1 MSMLPLLLCLLVS
14 LTSVLGAPE
23 AFFRPPA
30 GWREKRPGEVLRS
43 RTVHP
48 QLFDKGPVNV
58 TAHQVLYR
66 TSGTAPSEASHTV
79 TTVLVPEQPLKDQLV
94 LFAPEEDSVSATCAP
109 SAMVASPWE
118 GVSEFVAD
126 SLTELLKRGYT
137 VTMPDFEGPNSAFG
151 AGRLGGHM
159 SLDGVRATLAA
170 GVAPLSK
177 QSKVVGYGYSGG
189 SQAVGWAAVLHRR
202 YAPELNVA
210 GWAMGGSIVDLGA
223 LMHYQDGGAYAG
235 FALANVAGLSNAYP
249 QIARSLQHRKTAE
262 AEELFQYVSK
272 HCKSSIKSRLEYT
285 DIQSDKYFRN
295 GSILFYEAPF
305 VRVHRE
311 QVMGAAP
318 HETPAAPV
326 LMHHALRD
334 QIVPYGP
341 AKRAAERWAA
351 WGANVT
357 FNTNP
362 DPGVTHTI
370 EKTKSFPEVL
380 SFVGD
385 RFKGVPFPRVCR
397 GAPLR
402 SEHRHAK
409 PWSAQSRSSRKQRPS
424 FGRSVGGAPS
434 EGPQERRPHST

>member
-14 LTSVLGAPE
+14 LTSVLVAPE

-170 GVAPLSK
+170 GVAPLSR

-189 SQAVGWAAVLHRR
+189 SVPVGWALGGTVADVGTLMQYQDDGTFSG
-202 YAPELNVA
+202 YALTDIAGLRAAYPELARALRSRLTRKGEEALRYDTAFIDVFRTL
-210 GWAMGGSIVDLGA
+210 VLGA
-223 LMHYQDGGAYAG
+223 RRQ
-235 FALANVAGLSNAYP
+235 
-249 QIARSLQHRKTAE
+249 
-262 AEELFQYVSK
+262 
-272 HCKSSIKSRLEYT
+272 
-285 DIQSDKYFRN
+285 
-295 GSILFYEAPF
+295 
-305 VRVHRE
+305 
-311 QVMGAAP
+311 
-318 HETPAAPV
+318 ETPIAPV
-326 LMHHALRD
+326 FMFHVLRD
-334 QIVPYGP
+334 ITVPYGQ
-341 AKRAAERWAA
+341 ARRAARHWAA
-351 WGANVT
+351 YGANVT
-357 FNTNP
+357 LLTNVHP
-362 DPGVTHTI
+362 NAQHQTEDVATLPRLMQFLR
-370 EKTKSFPEVL
+370 E
-380 SFVGD
+380 
-385 RFKGVPFPRVCR
+385 RFEGRPFPK
-397 GAPLR
+397 GLTLR
-402 SEHRHAK
+402 NVSCVEQCA
-409 PWSAQSRSSRKQRPS
+409 A
-424 FGRSVGGAPS
+424 
-434 EGPQERRPHST
+434 

>member
-170 GVAPLSK
+170 GVAPLSR

-189 SQAVGWAAVLHRR
+189 SVPVGWRLTRKGEEALR
-202 YAPELNVA
+202 YDTAFIDVFRTLV
-210 GWAMGGSIVDLGA
+210 LGA
-223 LMHYQDGGAYAG
+223 RRQ
-235 FALANVAGLSNAYP
+235 
-249 QIARSLQHRKTAE
+249 
-262 AEELFQYVSK
+262 
-272 HCKSSIKSRLEYT
+272 
-285 DIQSDKYFRN
+285 
-295 GSILFYEAPF
+295 
-305 VRVHRE
+305 
-311 QVMGAAP
+311 
-318 HETPAAPV
+318 ETPIAPV
-326 LMHHALRD
+326 FMFHVLRD
-334 QIVPYGP
+334 ITVPYGQ
-341 AKRAAERWAA
+341 ARRAARHWAA
-351 WGANVT
+351 YGANVT
-357 FNTNP
+357 LLTNVHP
-362 DPGVTHTI
+362 NAQHQTEDVATLPRLMQFLR
-370 EKTKSFPEVL
+370 E
-380 SFVGD
+380 
-385 RFKGVPFPRVCR
+385 RFEGRPFPK
-397 GAPLR
+397 GLTLR
-402 SEHRHAK
+402 NVSCVEQCA
-409 PWSAQSRSSRKQRPS
+409 A
-424 FGRSVGGAPS
+424 
-434 EGPQERRPHST
+434 